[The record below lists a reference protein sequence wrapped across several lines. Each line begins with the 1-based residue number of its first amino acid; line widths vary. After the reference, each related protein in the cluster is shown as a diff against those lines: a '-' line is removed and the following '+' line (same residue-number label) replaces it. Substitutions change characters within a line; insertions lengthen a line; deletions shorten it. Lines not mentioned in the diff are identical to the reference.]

1 MPSILRVRQMFVRI
15 VSCVAAICLGGW
27 VSCCLAEDAGR
38 PDPTIDPYVSDKS
51 AANAAVE
58 PYNHNGSDMIIETR
72 GDSIHIRYEKPRTG
86 LASVGAKPGTLLFT
100 GHRTG
105 DNVEGTAF
113 VFKANCPPA
122 AYSVRGRF
130 NARFNLTLE
139 GSAPHWDRNSCA
151 IVSFSKA
158 TAQSRLVFL
167 EAFGDI

>member
-1 MPSILRVRQMFVRI
+1 MFVR
-15 VSCVAAICLGGW
+15 VFSCIAICLGSWG
-27 VSCCLAEDAGR
+27 SCCLASDAGH
-38 PDPTIDPYVSDKS
+38 PDQNLDPYFSDKS
-51 AANAAVE
+51 AASAELE
-58 PYNHNGSDMIIETR
+58 PYSHNGSDMIIETR
-72 GDSIHIRYEKPRTG
+72 GDSVHIRYEKPRAG

-100 GHRTG
+100 GRRAG

-130 NARFNLTLE
+130 NARLNLVLE
-139 GSAPHWDRNSCA
+139 GSAPHWDPHSCA
-151 IVSFSKA
+151 IVTYTKA